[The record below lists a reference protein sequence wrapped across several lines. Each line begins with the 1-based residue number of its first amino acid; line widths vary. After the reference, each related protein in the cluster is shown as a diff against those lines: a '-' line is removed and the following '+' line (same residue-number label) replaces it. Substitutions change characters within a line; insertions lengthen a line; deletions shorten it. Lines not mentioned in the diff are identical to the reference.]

1 MRYNAIILDTETAQK
16 DGNACEIATL
26 TCGIDNGQ
34 FIEGGLSCERFN
46 PCQLMHFGALAVH
59 HIPPSVL
66 RECRPHTEYELP
78 NGVQYV
84 IGHNVDFDAAV
95 LQRAGVDLSNTRLI
109 CTLALSRMIYPQ
121 LDSHSLG
128 ALTYFISDNFDHAR
142 NELKNAH
149 SAAADVMLTASLLRY
164 MLKDRSDVADIAD
177 LWRLSEQARVPTRI
191 AFGKHKGMAIADLPS
206 DYRQWLLKQNDLDPY
221 MRKALTA

>member
-1 MRYNAIILDTETAQK
+1 MLNTIILDTETAQK

-46 PCQLMHFGALAVH
+46 PCQPMHFGALAVH

-78 NGVQYV
+78 NGVQYI

-95 LQRAGVDLSNTRLI
+95 LQRAGADLSNIRLI

-149 SAAADVMLTASLLRY
+149 SAAADVMLTASLLRH
-164 MLKDRSDVADIAD
+164 LLTGHSIGVDG
-177 LWRLSEQARVPTRI
+177 LWTLSEQARMPTRMM
-191 AFGKHKGMAIADLPS
+191 FGKHKGMFIADLPN

>member
-1 MRYNAIILDTETAQK
+1 MLNTIILDTETAQK

-46 PCQLMHFGALAVH
+46 PCQPMHFGALAVH

-66 RECRPHTEYELP
+66 RECRPHTEYKLP
-78 NGVQYV
+78 NGVQYI

-95 LQRAGVDLSNTRLI
+95 LQRAGADLSNIRLI

-142 NELKNAH
+142 SELKNAH
-149 SAAADVMLTASLLRY
+149 SAAADVMLTASLLRH
-164 MLKDRSDVADIAD
+164 LLTGHSIGVEG
-177 LWRLSEQARVPTRI
+177 LWMLSEQARMPTRMM
-191 AFGKHKGMAIADLPS
+191 FGKHKGMFIADLPN